1 MKPSAA
7 AVWEAFCLDSEFA
20 RSTPADNPH
29 FEAMRPFIEGSV
41 TALDGYFDTF
51 VSVASICVAKQKFLR
66 HCMALNIGGVMA
78 ELMGTDEGLINE
90 MLTDLADQ
98 LDEMVEDIPGYLHQ
112 HGLTEE
118 QVMLGPQIGL
128 NGVNLQKWR
137 AGTLTIGKLLVSQ
150 PAVLLEND

>member
-1 MKPSAA
+1 MKPTAA

-20 RSTPADNPH
+20 RSAPADNPH

-90 MLTDLADQ
+90 MLTGLADQ
-98 LDEMVEDIPGYLHQ
+98 LDDLPCARSIRRCRVH
-112 HGLTEE
+112 
-118 QVMLGPQIGL
+118 LGQNVRSLPVPRHTFFQPQIPF
-128 NGVNLQKWR
+128 R
-137 AGTLTIGKLLVSQ
+137 SQ
-150 PAVLLEND
+150 AVPEDPNANVRLATH